1 MRSLLLWGALIAL
14 VAFLVGF
21 WNFAETVRQD
31 VEEPAPAQ
39 AIVAL
44 TGGSL
49 ERLTTGVRLL
59 EEHKGERL
67 LISGVNRI
75 VTDAE
80 LLDALDADASLGAC
94 CIDVGRS
101 AEDTLGNASETA
113 AWAREHRYTNIIL
126 VTDDYHMP
134 RSRAELEAALPEAV
148 ISSVNW
154 AEVVQKSIAAG
165 VNVDGLREDLEA
177 LGLRILPFTAEEAE
191 IAAQLWQ
198 QTRSVGL
205 SLGDRACLSVAIRL
219 ETVVLTADQ
228 IWTTLSLPIAVHS
241 IR

>member
-1 MRSLLLWGALIAL
+1 MRAVFLWALIVSA
-14 VAFLVGF
+14 VAFIAGF
-21 WNFAETVRQD
+21 WNFALNVREAARTPPQAD
-31 VEEPAPAQ
+31 

-75 VTDAE
+75 VTDQE
-80 LLDALDADASLGAC
+80 LYEALKVNRELGEC

-134 RSRAELEAALPEAV
+134 RSRAELELALPEAQIHPYPVRTRWTDPKVWRSDLSAATRLGAEYVKYLV
-148 ISSVNW
+148 IR
-154 AEVVQKSIAAG
+154 G
-165 VNVDGLREDLEA
+165 REA
-177 LGLRILPFTAEEAE
+177 LIGLG
-191 IAAQLWQ
+191 
-198 QTRSVGL
+198 SN
-205 SLGDRACLSVAIRL
+205 
-219 ETVVLTADQ
+219 ETEPQPDDA
-228 IWTTLSLPIAVHS
+228 
-241 IR
+241 